1 MHNIFYVHEYYNEV
15 DYNISEPPR
24 MMSGWKIVCIKDEAE
39 KIIIKN
45 REDRLSLMS

>member
-1 MHNIFYVHEYYNEV
+1 MHKIFYVHVYYN
-15 DYNISEPPR
+15 DNISEPSR